1 MLFRSL
7 ESNTANFTAFRLSTR
22 DAADAALR
30 FDDPQ
35 LRTGLARLDAF
46 RAVTTIS
53 THGQQTAPFTLRVT
67 IPSVRRDGEE
77 TAARIEEESIRTL
90 VEPYKDLKAL
100 TRKQIQEYLDH
111 PELLKA
117 SEQQNKEEEEKSF
130 SELGA
135 LLDELGMGSFAYDPD
150 EEYEENPADMPIEE
164 LHLSVRSY
172 NCLKRVG
179 IHTLGALAGIEDL
192 SGIRNLGKKNIE
204 EITEKVLEYLL
215 PDEVRFLETKE
226 NENSPLSA

>member
-1 MLFRSL
+1 MAAAAKTKWPAEQGLVSMTGTFIDTIIICSL
-7 ESNTANFTAFRLSTR
+7 
-22 DAADAALR
+22 
-30 FDDPQ
+30 
-35 LRTGLARLDAF
+35 TGLM
-46 RAVTTIS
+46 
-53 THGQQTAPFTLRVT
+53 
-67 IPSVRRDGEE
+67 
-77 TAARIEEESIRTL
+77 
-90 VEPYKDLKAL
+90 PYKDLKAL

-117 SEQQNKEEEEKSF
+117 SEQHNKEEEE
-130 SELGA
+130 GA
-135 LLDELGMGSFAYDPD
+135 YGDLMAMLDELGVGSFAYDPD

-179 IHTLGALAGIEDL
+179 IHTLGALAAIEDL
-192 SGIRNLGKKNIE
+192 SGVRNMGKKNIE

-215 PDEVRFLETKE
+215 PDEVRFLETKQ